1 MSRGKGG
8 FGFGV
13 KGLGIRFFNS
23 GKGFNSVKSIAAKPI
38 AAVGS
43 VAEKYRKAA
52 GLHVE
57 AFWKRNYLLLVGA
70 VGVGVCILLWRIM
83 FGIASTFVGL
93 SEGMAKY
100 GFLALA
106 AAMVSFAVSILS

>member
-1 MSRGKGG
+1 MSRDAGG
-8 FGFGV
+8 FGVGV
-13 KGLGIRFFNS
+13 KGLGIRFFSS
-23 GKGFNSVKSIAAKPI
+23 GKGLVSVKSIAAKPM

-43 VAEKYRKAA
+43 VVEKYRKAA

-106 AAMVSFAVSILS
+106 AAMVSFAVSVL